1 VCGVDGNTYDIACG
15 DDCVPVDVDCSGECP
30 CEPCHCVGTFFND
43 VCDLSMENDFR
54 CNTADL
60 DQDLAEEYGC
70 RVGGTDLEG
79 GFGPIAICCP
89 LGYDAADL
97 CLDR

>member
-1 VCGVDGNTYDIACG
+1 
-15 DDCVPVDVDCSGECP
+15 
-30 CEPCHCVGTFFND
+30 
-43 VCDLSMENDFR
+43 MENDFR